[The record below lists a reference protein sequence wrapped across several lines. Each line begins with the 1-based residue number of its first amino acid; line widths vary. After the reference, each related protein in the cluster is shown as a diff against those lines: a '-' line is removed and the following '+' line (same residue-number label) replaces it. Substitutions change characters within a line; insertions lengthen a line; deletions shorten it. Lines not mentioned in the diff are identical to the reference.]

1 MDVRAFSTPSMMM
14 VLAAST
20 LLPGLSV
27 ITIHVLWHE
36 VAAIGKSKH
45 SGAHAQRGLNEGF
58 PFEGVSH

>member
-27 ITIHVLWHE
+27 ITIHVGTRFK
-36 VAAIGKSKH
+36 AAIAKSKH
-45 SGAHAQRGLNEGF
+45 SGAHAQ
-58 PFEGVSH
+58 